1 MMGWSAENR
10 IIKASIC
17 LIESPIL
24 STWVMATEPG
34 KAFADG
40 TMTIMKIIHSY
51 AHCFILVAYLSRKIV
66 ARAIARYQTIL
77 TCQTGAFRPEL

>member
-1 MMGWSAENR
+1 MMGWGAENR

-34 KAFADG
+34 KTIADR
-40 TMTIMKIIHSY
+40 TMMVMNIIHSN
-51 AHCFILVAYLSRKIV
+51 AHRFILVAYLSREIM
-66 ARAIARYQTIL
+66 ARAIAGDQTIL
-77 TCQTGAFRPEL
+77 TC